1 MTRVLSLLATLMLLG
16 PGAAGTTLATP
27 IAPIAAVSAEGQ
39 ALLWRSGDRSDYAP
53 LAQEF
58 ITQANLAY
66 CGVASAVMVLNSLGI
81 PAPAAAGYGAY
92 RFWTQENFFDNLA
105 TRAVLP
111 PETVARQGMTL
122 DQLTALL
129 GSHGLQAERSYAS
142 DLSLEQFRQR
152 VRGNLRQPGD
162 RLLVNYYRPAV
173 GQQGGGHISPL
184 AAYDERSDRI
194 LLLDVARYRYPS
206 VWIRTEDLWQ
216 AARAVDSSSGRSRGL
231 VSIRPATR

>member
-27 IAPIAAVSAEGQ
+27 IAPIAATSAEGQ

>member
-1 MTRVLSLLATLMLLG
+1 MTHRRLALLATLVLS
-16 PGAAGTTLATP
+16 AATP
-27 IAPIAAVSAEGQ
+27 GWAAPAPLIPLARPDGQ
-39 ALLWRSGDRSDYAP
+39 NRLWQSRERADYGP

-58 ITQANLAY
+58 LTQANLAY
-66 CGVASAVMVLNSLGI
+66 CGVASSVMVLNSLDI

-92 RFWTQENFFDNLA
+92 RFWTQENFFDDPA

-122 DQLTALL
+122 DQLSALL
-129 GSHGLQAERSYAS
+129 ASHGLEVERTYAA
-142 DLSLEQFRQR
+142 DLSLEQFRQV
-152 VRGNLRQPGD
+152 VRRNLAQGGD
-162 RLLVNYYRPAV
+162 RLLVNYYRPLV
-173 GQQGGGHISPL
+173 GQEGGGHISPL
-184 AAYDERSDRI
+184 AAYNAEGDRI

-231 VSIRPATR
+231 VSIRSRRPAP